1 MTQHTITHSLGRF
14 FGLVALLAAFSAF
27 SHAQAAATTQGGVA
41 GGSVDLAGNVGWSN
55 LEGADNN
62 YHINY
67 GGSGGYNI
75 SPWLTVLGEYQF
87 LPMGSV
93 TDTSSGTAITAHASY
108 DLYGGAARFNFSGS
122 KRFVP
127 YGLVAMG
134 GARLKGQAPRKA
146 SASRP
151 RSTVTTSA
159 LAAEHRSILGR
170 NWGVRPEVRYERQV
184 FSVAGTASSQNA
196 VLTSCGVFFRFGGKG

>member
-134 GARLKGQAPRKA
+134 GARLKG
-146 SASRP
+146 
-151 RSTVTTSA
+151 TG
-159 LAAEHRSILGR
+159 AAEGVSISAAINGYYVGFGGGTSVYLGR